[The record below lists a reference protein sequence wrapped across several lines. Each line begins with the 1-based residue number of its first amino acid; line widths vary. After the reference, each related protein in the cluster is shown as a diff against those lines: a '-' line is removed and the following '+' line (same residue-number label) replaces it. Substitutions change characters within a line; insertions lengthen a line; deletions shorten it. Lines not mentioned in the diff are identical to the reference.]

1 MPLPAS
7 GLAPW
12 KFVLSSHL
20 TDAAVRTYF
29 TFLYTTC
36 IDVIQTV
43 HFLFL
48 VTLVFLAVTR
58 KWCKP
63 HYQHRHQQQPPPK
76 LVQPPHFRIMQVH
89 QPDQICKHECMSHM
103 PSRNARFHVDHGLP
117 HWAPR
122 DNCPR
127 HRDETVQYDES
138 GELVRGCSWA
148 AQRGIPRET
157 RILWALPS
165 FSFAVHRPTCACTVS
180 FGSTAGEGL
189 KHSANSSLFTFF

>member
-1 MPLPAS
+1 MSLLFPSHSGSVIPVHASMLCLSCPCLRAMAMPPPAS

-29 TFLYTTC
+29 AFLYTPC

-43 HFLFL
+43 HLLFL
-48 VTLVFLAVTR
+48 VTIVFLAVTR

-63 HYQHRHQQQPPPK
+63 HYQHRHQQQQQQQPK

-103 PSRNARFHVDHGLP
+103 PSRNPRFHVDHGLP
-117 HWAPR
+117 HWAP
-122 DNCPR
+122 
-127 HRDETVQYDES
+127 
-138 GELVRGCSWA
+138 
-148 AQRGIPRET
+148 
-157 RILWALPS
+157 
-165 FSFAVHRPTCACTVS
+165 
-180 FGSTAGEGL
+180 
-189 KHSANSSLFTFF
+189 